1 MAAVAFAHVAPK
13 PNGEF
18 SLLELEDPSP
28 VLLHV
33 HDDPPAFWCFYERL
47 DKLAAAL
54 GLRVVGVLAI
64 RVGVVDDG
72 SGSSFGSRAHAET
85 ADRLHIAARKVRRE
99 APISLPWV
107 VCPLFSPPVH

>member
-1 MAAVAFAHVAPK
+1 
-13 PNGEF
+13 
-18 SLLELEDPSP
+18 
-28 VLLHV
+28 
-33 HDDPPAFWCFYERL
+33 
-47 DKLAAAL
+47 
-54 GLRVVGVLAI
+54 
-64 RVGVVDDG
+64 VVDDG